1 MLNLRSTARTNLAAV
16 QLALL
21 LLFPSFSLSLASKYF
36 HIPCRLN
43 EKRNLQQAVRCRVKY
58 WFFHRR
64 CEMVH
69 VLIPRS
75 LLFSSLDLE
84 RSNSEIPNNLKGG
97 IRLKV
102 FQKRHHRSQLLS
114 HRTDTRI
121 HSRFRAINRIGRKE
135 DRKKKRS
142 RFERKKVF
150 QSNIL

>member
-1 MLNLRSTARTNLAAV
+1 MKSATCNKPYVAGLNID
-16 QLALL
+16 
-21 LLFPSFSLSLASKYF
+21 FSIADAKWS
-36 HIPCRLN
+36 
-43 EKRNLQQAVRCRVKY
+43 
-58 WFFHRR
+58 
-64 CEMVH
+64 M